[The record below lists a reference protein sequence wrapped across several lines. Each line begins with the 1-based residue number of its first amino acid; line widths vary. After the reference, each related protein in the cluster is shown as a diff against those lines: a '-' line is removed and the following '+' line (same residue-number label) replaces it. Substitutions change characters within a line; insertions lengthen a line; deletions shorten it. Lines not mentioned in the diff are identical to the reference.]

1 MKISELNKHYE
12 DELFVYLT
20 KNNCKKE
27 KLKFNQPEQYT
38 KAQICTLSG
47 CKPNQNCPSVSLE
60 YVKNQHLK
68 KFANS
73 ECSWHIIKNGRLSIN
88 YPSEYQHWVSGQN
101 MTGFSTNQMYTPID
115 FSYPTD
121 GATFVFDKSIPKH
134 VQVIRIQAYGGKINQ
149 AELFYD
155 GKSQG
160 LATNRFVWQIPLES
174 GNHSLEIIC
183 ADETKKIDYWVQ

>member
-1 MKISELNKHYE
+1 
-12 DELFVYLT
+12 
-20 KNNCKKE
+20 
-27 KLKFNQPEQYT
+27 
-38 KAQICTLSG
+38 
-47 CKPNQNCPSVSLE
+47 
-60 YVKNQHLK
+60 
-68 KFANS
+68 
-73 ECSWHIIKNGRLSIN
+73 
-88 YPSEYQHWVSGQN
+88 

-160 LATNRFVWQIPLES
+160 LATYRFVWQIPLEE
-174 GNHSLEIIC
+174 GFHSLEIYC
-183 ADETKKIDYWVQ
+183 ADETKKINYLVQ